1 MLLSWQKGLCKC
13 DEGHTPWDENIIQKF
28 SLITCIFRSGE
39 LLPTSGNQKDDSVR
53 KPRSAVS
60 VFKDEARVPQTK
72 NCRWPLES
80 RKGKE
85 INSPLEFLE
94 EIQPCQPFVFIETSV
109 GLSLYRTTE
118 NMFVLFT
125 GPNLWCFVEAAI
137 EY

>member
-1 MLLSWQKGLCKC
+1 M
-13 DEGHTPWDENIIQKF
+13 
-28 SLITCIFRSGE
+28 
-39 LLPTSGNQKDDSVR
+39 
-53 KPRSAVS
+53 
-60 VFKDEARVPQTK
+60 
-72 NCRWPLES
+72 
-80 RKGKE
+80 
-85 INSPLEFLE
+85 NSPLEFLE